1 METRQLESQLVL
13 ACLDYLNAKRIFAWR
28 QNTVGIYDPSK
39 QIFRKFTG
47 LPGVSDILG
56 IINVGGVGRFFS
68 CECKIKP
75 RKPTEDQELFMEKV
89 TENGGYAL
97 LVYSIDELDSDIKE
111 LMSK

>member
-1 METRQLESQLVL
+1 MTPEGDLVKSCLEYL
-13 ACLDYLNAKRIFAWR
+13 AAKKIFAWR
-28 QNTVGIYDPSK
+28 QNTMGVFDPSK
-39 QIFRKFTG
+39 GVYRKFTG

-97 LVYSIDELDSDIKE
+97 LVYSIDELEKDIVE
-111 LMSK
+111 LLA

>member
-1 METRQLESQLVL
+1 MTPEGDLIRS
-13 ACLDYLNAKRIFAWR
+13 CLDYLAAKKIMAFRV
-28 QNTVGIYDPSK
+28 NTMGVYDPS
-39 QIFRKFTG
+39 IGMHRKFTG
-47 LPGVSDILG
+47 MKGVSDILG

-97 LVYSIDELDSDIKE
+97 LVYSIDELEKDIVE
-111 LMSK
+111 LLA